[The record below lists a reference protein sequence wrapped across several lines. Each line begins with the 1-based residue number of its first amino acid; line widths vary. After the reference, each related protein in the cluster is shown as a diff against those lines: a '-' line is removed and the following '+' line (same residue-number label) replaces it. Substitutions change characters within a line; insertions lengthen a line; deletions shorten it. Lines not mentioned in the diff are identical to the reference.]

1 MGTMRRTRAGIR
13 RDSGQGRL
21 EALEPRELLSVSPGE
36 PEPAADISEGA
47 WVKRLYLDVMGR
59 PAADAEANY
68 WTGRLEAGVTKSA
81 IAVSLIN
88 SRERRAAAVDDYY
101 QKVLGRTVDPSGL
114 EFWLSVWDA
123 TGGPEVVRASLI
135 GSGEYFHKAGG
146 TKQGAI
152 QALYNDLLRRT
163 AVDSEENY
171 WIDVMSRAALANV
184 AYGFVTSDEFRLQ
197 AVDQWYHDY
206 LHRDV
211 DPGGGAFWVGLM
223 RGGMSQAQAQASLL
237 AGVEYARQPYFDV
250 RDFGATA
257 NNGTDDTAAIQA
269 AFNAAD
275 AAGSSLI
282 YIPAGIFVVDNL
294 RLAGDHLK
302 ISGPGTLK
310 LKNASANVG
319 TLTIDGSHNLISYI
333 SIDGNQNGMH
343 TGRAEGLRLVGD
355 DNRVF
360 RVQVSN
366 TYMAEDGISEASG
379 QNFVVFG
386 TGNRLTE
393 TRSINAGHSG
403 YRQVGDKTMYRDIVS
418 LNSRVKG
425 FNASGNGT
433 SFTVDGGR
441 FETNAAHHPLGVNS
455 FQIDPGPGNL
465 LQKVVLRNL
474 VVKGPQ
480 NSTQV
485 TTNAAKIVLV
495 NEILIENSSFIST
508 TDMHSSLRFA
518 EGMGKVTMRNVFLSR
533 NLFMQQDTSDGS
545 GIDDPME
552 ELYMDRVAIGDGVH
566 HPTYSME
573 DIEVGKLTMIQC
585 RLIGFWGAGISWE
598 SPNNGYM
605 QIDVRDSVFQGYH
618 STRTT
623 YDIMA
628 NGVGVLN
635 PVKMTWNNVQRSNTA
650 GGGAAFKP

>member
-1 MGTMRRTRAGIR
+1 
-13 RDSGQGRL
+13 
-21 EALEPRELLSVSPGE
+21 
-36 PEPAADISEGA
+36 
-47 WVKRLYLDVMGR
+47 
-59 PAADAEANY
+59 
-68 WTGRLEAGVTKSA
+68 
-81 IAVSLIN
+81 
-88 SRERRAAAVDDYY
+88 
-101 QKVLGRTVDPSGL
+101 
-114 EFWLSVWDA
+114 
-123 TGGPEVVRASLI
+123 
-135 GSGEYFHKAGG
+135 
-146 TKQGAI
+146 
-152 QALYNDLLRRT
+152 
-163 AVDSEENY
+163 
-171 WIDVMSRAALANV
+171 
-184 AYGFVTSDEFRLQ
+184 
-197 AVDQWYHDY
+197 
-206 LHRDV
+206 
-211 DPGGGAFWVGLM
+211 
-223 RGGMSQAQAQASLL
+223 
-237 AGVEYARQPYFDV
+237 
-250 RDFGATA
+250 
-257 NNGTDDTAAIQA
+257 
-269 AFNAAD
+269 
-275 AAGSSLI
+275 
-282 YIPAGIFVVDNL
+282 VVDNL

>member
-1 MGTMRRTRAGIR
+1 M
-13 RDSGQGRL
+13 
-21 EALEPRELLSVSPGE
+21 LSVAPGE

-59 PAADAEANY
+59 PAANAETDY
-68 WTGRLEAGVTKSA
+68 WTDRLGAGVTKTS
-81 IAVSLIN
+81 IALSLIN

-101 QKVLGRTVDPSGL
+101 QKVLGRNVDPSGL
-114 EFWLSVWDA
+114 EFWLNVWDA

-152 QALYNDLLRRT
+152 QSLYNDLLRRT

-197 AVDQWYHDY
+197 AVDSWYHDY

-211 DPGGGAFWVGLM
+211 DPGGGTFWVGLM

-257 NNGTDDTAAIQA
+257 NNGSDDTAAIQA

-275 AAGSSLI
+275 AAGHSLI
-282 YIPAGIFVVDNL
+282 YIPAGVFVVDNL
-294 RLAGDHLK
+294 RLYGDHLK

-319 TLTIDGSHNLISYI
+319 VLTIDGDHNLVSYVN
-333 SIDGNQNGMH
+333 IDGNKAGLH
-343 TGRAEGLRLVGD
+343 TGRAEGLRVVGD
-355 DNRVF
+355 DNRIF

-393 TRSINAGHSG
+393 TRSISAGHSG
-403 YRQVGDKTMYRDIVS
+403 YRQVGDNAMYRDIVS
-418 LNSRVKG
+418 LNARVKG
-425 FNASGNGT
+425 FNASGNGL

-441 FETNAAHHPLGVNS
+441 FETNAAEHWLGVIS
-455 FQIDPGPGNL
+455 FQIDPGPGNQL
-465 LQKVVLRNL
+465 ERVVLRNL
-474 VVKGPQ
+474 VVNGPQ
-480 NSTQV
+480 NSTQA

-495 NEILIENSSFIST
+495 NDLLIENSRFIST
-508 TDMHSSLRFA
+508 ADNHSSLRFA
-518 EGMGKVTMRNVFLSR
+518 EGMGRVTMRNVYLNR
-533 NLFMQQDTSDGS
+533 NLFMQQETHDGS
-545 GIDDPME
+545 GLEDPME
-552 ELYMDRVAIGDGVH
+552 ELYMERVAIGDGG
-566 HPTYSME
+566 YSPAYAME
-573 DIEVGKLTMIQC
+573 RIKVGKLTMVDC
-585 RLIGFWGAGISWE
+585 RIVGFWGAGIDWQAA
-598 SPNNGYM
+598 NNGYTR
-605 QIDVRDSVFQGYH
+605 IDVSNTYFEGDH
-618 STRTT
+618 PTRTT
-623 YDIMA
+623 YDIMT
-628 NGVGVLN
+628 NGDGLLN
-635 PVKMTWNNVQRSNTA
+635 PVKMTWNNVQRLNT
-650 GGGAAFKP
+650 GGGAAAQKP